1 MEEIAPDLVD
11 AINDAGEV
19 SQQVDSH
26 LPWTTPI
33 ADDKTLVSKG
43 PYSPI
48 RPAGHMGYA
57 LRQVSGRT
65 GGAGEAG
72 F

>member
-1 MEEIAPDLVD
+1 MVILPPRPCMPAIDKAADL
-11 AINDAGEV
+11 
-19 SQQVDSH
+19 
-26 LPWTTPI
+26 
-33 ADDKTLVSKG
+33 TLIHRIEG
-43 PYSPI
+43 YDSPI